1 MASAKRIAVP
11 LIAVGAAS
19 LLTLPVTTAVPFAP
33 PILAQTQTR
42 LNVCSSLSAALS
54 GKYEVSAVQLM
65 GQGFTVYYT
74 SACADPGAAPTP
86 AAGFRAYRRNWL
98 GWQDLGGEDVS
109 YYDAGCINPS
119 ASRRAVCCSVSLGEE
134 AQYTAIFGRAN
145 TADVAMVEVAFAD
158 GSVGRMQVVNQKFA
172 IANPAVVAWA
182 HLRAFD
188 RNGLVLEDASLDL
201 SEDARAS
208 GTTGCV
214 P

>member
-1 MASAKRIAVP
+1 MASAKRIALP
-11 LIAVGAAS
+11 LIAVSAAS
-19 LLTLPVTTAVPFAP
+19 LLTLSVTTAAPFAP

-54 GKYEVSAVQLM
+54 GTYEVASVQLLRD
-65 GQGFTVYYT
+65 GFTVYYT
-74 SACADPGAAPTP
+74 SACADPGEAPTP

-134 AQYTAIFGRAN
+134 GNYTAIFGRAN
-145 TADVAMVEVAFAD
+145 TPDVAMIEVAFAD
-158 GSVGRMQVVNQKFA
+158 GSIGRMQVVNQKFA
-172 IANPAVVAWA
+172 ITNPLVVASA
-182 HLRAFD
+182 QLRAFD
-188 RNGLVLEDASLDL
+188 HNGRVLEDTALDL
-201 SEDARAS
+201 SDDARAT
-208 GTTGCV
+208 GATGCV